1 MSTTKWRI
9 FISSSHG
16 TTEDALARDHL
27 AREMERG
34 WGVTPVLYSRADFP
48 VAYDANVRENCL
60 RTLDGCQC
68 VILLI
73 NSIYGTMVPEIGC
86 SYTEDEYRHAKS
98 VRIPVITLVSERV
111 KKDAFTYRSLDEK
124 ERERFLADCSDIY
137 DNPAR
142 LFSWV
147 LDIADAADNDRKST
161 IFFPYKDG
169 APEEIAGIA
178 LDRLRGLSRYFIE
191 EYLVRAQ
198 SRYVSEC
205 LTSDIFSLGADND
218 GIGVTYT
225 SAKPEEYT
233 GDLVSA
239 VVSHMRSGE
248 GSRVLIEGDAGSGK
262 STALKKAY
270 LAALHART
278 ADPDGGSTAPIPI
291 LFSLSGRGADYA
303 LSENLLHD
311 LWDELLPN
319 GMTYPLFLNTNGLRF
334 DYYLDALDEACIGM
348 SAAQTDTL
356 VREILSVRH
365 AHSILLTTRRS
376 VVKVLELYGLISAFG
391 YRYCLLGWDREQ
403 IRRFVCAHTAPAEAG
418 LACTAIR
425 RFVSADSPIG
435 KTDRT
440 SHDSTPLT
448 ADFSPIP
455 PLAPLIVKLAL
466 WNIRNE
472 GITAFT
478 DRFSHFSAG
487 LLLRSTVDSMCR
499 QELRKRGIDPD
510 ENIAAARRLLCTFAW
525 QLHLGGRH
533 PTDIPTVQHRLEEE
547 AKLPRG
553 FSVIPLFYSVSNYR
567 ATPIHLQF
575 EEYFWAEEAI
585 ALMSAPESTGELYK
599 NPSMLSSEANRMIA
613 DLIAI
618 EPYEKRKILLDN
630 LKLHYTRTTD
640 HSRKLVILYMMPRL
654 VMTEPELLRHL
665 CSFMQKRLRHHLRRK
680 AYLECI
686 AILNWLSQLE
696 DYTAEQRYFRLMTS
710 IPDFDLL
717 NRGVYLVYHQD
728 VKETYGYFDRDRCE
742 WNRTADRFREH
753 FNSSENR
760 QKFIRPIDMTVI
772 RSFIEDRG
780 SVPPPILETYGS
792 VSEDELVQRTLYAP
806 VGNGS
811 STQTYLQYLISHGK
825 LTAKTAVA
833 FERHLRETYRALRA
847 SIDAHRPVDK
857 GLLALSGIQQS
868 GS

>member
-1 MSTTKWRI
+1 MSSTKWRI

-27 AREMERG
+27 AREMESS
-34 WGVTPVLYSRADFP
+34 WGVTPVLYSRPDFP

-73 NSIYGTMVPEIGC
+73 NPIYGTMVPEIGC

-111 KKDAFTYRSLDEK
+111 KKDAFTYRSLDEE
-124 ERERFLADCSDIY
+124 EREHFLADRSDIY
-137 DNPAR
+137 DDPAR

-169 APEEIAGIA
+169 APEEIAKIA
-178 LDRLRGLSRYFIE
+178 LDRLRGLNRYFID

-198 SRYVSEC
+198 SRYISEC
-205 LTSDIFSLGADND
+205 LTSDIFSLGADNA

-225 SAKPEEYT
+225 STKPEEYA

-239 VVSHMRSGE
+239 VVSHMRSKQGA
-248 GSRVLIEGDAGSGK
+248 RVLIEGDAGSGK

-291 LFSLSGRGADYA
+291 LFSLSGRGADYC
-303 LSENLLHD
+303 LSNNLLHD

-319 GMTYPLFLNTNGLRF
+319 GMTYPRFLTTDGLRF
-334 DYYLDALDEACIGM
+334 DYYLDALDETCIGM
-348 SAAQTDTL
+348 SVAQTDTL
-356 VREILSVRH
+356 VHEILSVQH

-376 VVKVLELYGLISAFG
+376 VVKVLELYGLISVFG
-391 YRYCLLGWDREQ
+391 YRYCLLGWNWEQ
-403 IRRFVCAHTAPAEAG
+403 IRRFVCAHTAPSEAN
-418 LACTAIR
+418 LACTAIKR
-425 RFVSADSPIG
+425 LVSADSTIG
-435 KTDRT
+435 KTGRM
-440 SHDSTPLT
+440 SHDSTPVT
-448 ADFSPIP
+448 KDAPPIQ

-472 GITAFT
+472 DIDAFM
-478 DRFSHFSAG
+478 DRFSRFSAG

-499 QELRKRGIDPD
+499 QELRKHNIDPD
-510 ENIAAARRLLCTFAW
+510 ENIAAARRLLYAFAW

-533 PTDIPTVQHRLEEE
+533 PADIPAVQHKLEEE
-547 AKLPRG
+547 AKLARG

-575 EEYFWAEEAI
+575 EEYFLAEEAI
-585 ALMSAPESTGELYK
+585 ALMSTSESTGELYK
-599 NPSMLSSEANRMIA
+599 DPNILSSETNRMIA

-618 EPYEKRKILLDN
+618 EPYKKREALLEN
-630 LKLHYTRTTD
+630 LKKHYTRTTD
-640 HSRKLVILYMMPRL
+640 HSQKLVILYMMPRI
-654 VMTEPELLRHL
+654 VMTEPELLHRL
-665 CSFMQKRLRHHLRRK
+665 CSFMHKRLRCHLHRK
-680 AYLECI
+680 EYLESI

-696 DYTAEQRYFRLMTS
+696 DYTAEQQYFQLMTS

-717 NRGVYLVYHQD
+717 NRGVYLIYHQD
-728 VKETYGYFDRDRCE
+728 VKEKYGYFDRDRCE

-792 VSEDELVQRTLYAP
+792 ISEDELVQRTLYAP
-806 VGNGS
+806 VGNGTS
-811 STQTYLQYLISHGK
+811 SQTYLQYLISHEK
-825 LTAKTAVA
+825 LTAKTAIA
-833 FERHLRETYRALRA
+833 FEQHLRETYRALRA
-847 SIDAHRPVDK
+847 SIDAHRPVGAD
-857 GLLALSGIQQS
+857 LLTLSKTQQS
-868 GS
+868 GL